1 MDKNDLKI
9 EFRAVPHLSSEGEVL
24 FRSLQ
29 YRLSPNQDLYY
40 YKYHSLFW
48 GLIKFRWRHKYSTD
62 WIDVR
67 VFHDW
72 EKSYRYDLYNDLNYT
87 SIFIDLQ
94 SELDHYKNAY
104 KTYGE
109 FMKYL
114 DSINN
119 PRMNNYMEKRIS
131 YLKSRE
137 IMY

>member
-1 MDKNDLKI
+1 MNKDDLKI
-9 EFRAVPHLSSEGEVL
+9 EFRAVPSFSSEGEVL

-40 YKYHSLFW
+40 YKIHSLFW
-48 GLIKFRWRHKYSTD
+48 GLIKFKWRHKYSTD
-62 WIDVR
+62 WINIR

-72 EKSYRYDLYNDLNYT
+72 GKSYRYELCSDLNYT
-87 SIFIDLQ
+87 SIFINSQ
-94 SELDHYKNAY
+94 SELDHYKNTY

-109 FMKYL
+109 LMKYL

-119 PRMNNYMEKRIS
+119 PRMNDYMKKRVL
-131 YLKSRE
+131 YLKSKE